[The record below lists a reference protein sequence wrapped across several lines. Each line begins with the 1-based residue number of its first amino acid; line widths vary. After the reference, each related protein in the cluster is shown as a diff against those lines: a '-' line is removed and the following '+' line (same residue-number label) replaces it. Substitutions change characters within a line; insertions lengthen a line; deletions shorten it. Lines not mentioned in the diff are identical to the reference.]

1 MRRYPIIGLTGWLSA
16 CSSDHGMSKVVDP
29 EPPLT
34 PRVELR
40 VDLAYQENDWGRQ
53 MGRCQMQVA
62 FEPLPEFVEPE
73 DSLDSTTEEAEPT
86 PPAQLVL
93 EPEAPGQC
101 VYSEVPPMGDA
112 IAPDTDNWQL
122 SGEVVGP
129 DTISLLGDDGEYVL
143 DAEDT
148 PHGGVRYEWLACGV
162 DDYPF
167 AQTLTLDV
175 PSSDKVDALDAFTL
189 DDLVPVGPRIW
200 IESPDESSGIP
211 VLPSDAPL
219 ALRWT
224 LGGATPEVDTSAT
237 RSQVRIRIQNQDRD
251 QQDNTRW
258 VVCWPQEDGWMDIP
272 AESFAALAD
281 GRDDANRYSTHLDI
295 HAELFENEHQT
306 PWGEAL
312 SIRTNISS
320 GIPVQTSV
328 SQSEGSA
335 AFYRTEPII
344 PQ

>member
-1 MRRYPIIGLTGWLSA
+1 MRLSFFRFVGLAGMMGG

-73 DSLDSTTEEAEPT
+73 DSLDGDTETEAPVEPA
-86 PPAQLVL
+86 PLVQ
-93 EPEAPGQC
+93 EPEAPGDC
-101 VYSEVPPMGDA
+101 VFSEVPPMGEPL
-112 IAPDTDNWQL
+112 APDTDNWQL

-129 DTISLLGDDGEYVL
+129 DSISLMGDATTFVL
-143 DAEDT
+143 EAEET
-148 PHGGVRYEWLACGV
+148 PHGGVRYEWLECGV
-162 DDYPF
+162 EAYPF

-200 IESPDESSGIP
+200 IESPDDSGGIP
-211 VLPSDAPL
+211 VMSTTEAL

-224 LGGATPEVDTSAT
+224 LSGSVPEVDTSTT
-237 RSQVRIRIQNQDRD
+237 RSQVRIRIQSQDRE
-251 QQDNTRW
+251 QEDNTRW
-258 VVCWPQEDGWMDIP
+258 VVCWPDEDGWMDIP
-272 AESFAALAD
+272 AESLAELVA
-281 GRDDANRYSTHLDI
+281 GRNDESRYSTHLDI
-295 HAELFENEHQT
+295 HAELFENDHET

-320 GIPVQTSV
+320 GIPIQPLG
-328 SQSEGSA
+328 EMD
-335 AFYRTEPII
+335 E
-344 PQ
+344 